1 MAVRGIRSGRGTHV
15 EPLIRWMVFVVDV
28 HRRFAAQVHGHLELH
43 HGDDLTPGAL
53 CRVAK
58 CPFNNAEIPH
68 ALSVTL
74 PAGFGRF
81 TAMNSISPT
90 QIESG
95 VSPVEGP
102 SPDAAHC
109 RPGVGLWRTRPPNST
124 VWRIFTAE
132 NCNRPR
138 GRIFLK
144 WQSCA
149 RLHGRRAQPARTGT
163 SGDRVSRHLDRVGAT
178 LAKKRGRGD
187 MAEESHGGELKD
199 VLRETLENRGAL
211 GNVRAHLRGGVQRA
225 RGPHGAQA
233 TDISNENLII
243 NELIREYP
251 RLQQVQEH
259 ALGDAAGER
268 PAGHA
273 AATDF
278 LQGAAGA
285 RER

>member
-124 VWRIFTAE
+124 VWRIFHSGKLQPTA
-132 NCNRPR
+132 RSD
-138 GRIFLK
+138 IFE
-144 WQSCA
+144 
-149 RLHGRRAQPARTGT
+149 
-163 SGDRVSRHLDRVGAT
+163 
-178 LAKKRGRGD
+178 
-187 MAEESHGGELKD
+187 MAEL
-199 VLRETLENRGAL
+199 
-211 GNVRAHLRGGVQRA
+211 
-225 RGPHGAQA
+225 
-233 TDISNENLII
+233 
-243 NELIREYP
+243 
-251 RLQQVQEH
+251 
-259 ALGDAAGER
+259 R
-268 PAGHA
+268 PASRASRTTGE
-273 AATDF
+273 D
-278 LQGAAGA
+278 
-285 RER
+285 RNEW